1 MRARLWKEKER
12 ATGNENMKREER
24 GERKEFGTRRAV
36 ARMNKT
42 ILVFMYTS
50 GPPVVTLT

>member
-1 MRARLWKEKER
+1 MRR
-12 ATGNENMKREER
+12 ENKGKGRR
-24 GERKEFGTRRAV
+24 KKEFGTRRAV
-36 ARMNKT
+36 DRMNKT